1 MIAAMISPAP
11 LAAAPSAARVDARG
25 RRVGPRPR
33 TSRVDGARSGLDAR
47 AEIHSLAPSRR
58 RLRLI
63 PLRAVDSDDATSP
76 APSRSYVVP
85 GRPVNPGLYCD
96 WSVTDADVAEVW
108 AYRVSL
114 SVVALSVL
122 ACSSQAFIATDPVG
136 AGGGSDPSWL
146 DAAYFTGAAG
156 LGVALRLI
164 HMYVDPIKKFMQALY
179 AAGLAGS
186 IGVAALASQTGDG
199 GSVPAYVVAHPA
211 AVWAVG
217 PMFAAL
223 TGVAFKEGMCYGKA
237 ECAALFFVVPA
248 TLLAHL
254 TGLAN
259 EEIEKGLLGTWCVLI
274 AVFAARKYTQEV
286 KDDIGDKSVF
296 IFADLRE
303 DEKAEWVA
311 RARARDPARFAR
323 MSGE

>member
-11 LAAAPSAARVDARG
+11 RPPARVDARG
-25 RRVGPRPR
+25 RRVGPKPGTT
-33 TSRVDGARSGLDAR
+33 TSRVDGARSGRAAR
-47 AEIHSLAPSRR
+47 AEIHRLAPWRR
-58 RLRLI
+58 RLA

-122 ACSSQAFIATDPVG
+122 ACSSRVFIATDPVG
-136 AGGGSDPSWL
+136 ADGGSDPSWL

-164 HMYVDPIKKFMQALY
+164 HMYVDPIKKFMQSLY
-179 AAGLAGS
+179 AVGLAGS
-186 IGVAALASQTGDG
+186 VGVAALASQNDG
-199 GSVPAYVVAHPA
+199 GSVPAYVVTHPA

-237 ECAALFFVVPA
+237 ECALLFFVIPA
-248 TLLAHL
+248 TLLSHL

-259 EEIEKGLLGTWCVLI
+259 EGVEKGLLGAWCVLI

-296 IFADLRE
+296 IFNDLGE
-303 DEKAEWVA
+303 DEKTEWVS

>member
-76 APSRSYVVP
+76 AAPSRSYVVP

-122 ACSSQAFIATDPVG
+122 ACSSRVFIG
-136 AGGGSDPSWL
+136 NGGSDPSWL

-237 ECAALFFVVPA
+237 ECALLFFVVPA
-248 TLLAHL
+248 TLLGHL
-254 TGLAN
+254 TGLAG
-259 EEIEKGLLGTWCVLI
+259 EGVEKGLLGAWCLLI

-296 IFADLRE
+296 IFNDLGE
-303 DEKAEWVA
+303 DEKTEFVA
-311 RARARDPARFAR
+311 RARERDPARFAR
-323 MSGE
+323 MTGE

>member
-11 LAAAPSAARVDARG
+11 RPPARVDARG

-33 TSRVDGARSGLDAR
+33 TSRVDWARSGLAAR

-122 ACSSQAFIATDPVG
+122 ACSSQAFIG
-136 AGGGSDPSWL
+136 AGTGSDPSWL

>member
-1 MIAAMISPAP
+1 MH
-11 LAAAPSAARVDARG
+11 LA
-25 RRVGPRPR
+25 
-33 TSRVDGARSGLDAR
+33 DG
-47 AEIHSLAPSRR
+47 LAPSRR
-58 RLRLI
+58 RLA

-76 APSRSYVVP
+76 AAPSRSYVVP

-122 ACSSQAFIATDPVG
+122 ACSSQAFIADDPG
-136 AGGGSDPSWL
+136 AGGGSDPLWL

-179 AAGLAGS
+179 VVGLAGS
-186 IGVAALASQTGDG
+186 IGVAALASQNDG

-237 ECAALFFVVPA
+237 ECALLFFVVPA
-248 TLLAHL
+248 TLLGHL
-254 TGLAN
+254 TGLAG
-259 EEIEKGLLGTWCVLI
+259 EGVEKGLLGAWCLLI

-296 IFADLRE
+296 IFNDLGE
-303 DEKAEWVA
+303 DEKTEFVA
-311 RARARDPARFAR
+311 RARERDPARFAR
-323 MSGE
+323 MMGE

>member
-11 LAAAPSAARVDARG
+11 RPPARVDARG
-25 RRVGPRPR
+25 RRVGPKPGTT
-33 TSRVDGARSGLDAR
+33 TSRVDGARSGRAAR
-47 AEIHSLAPSRR
+47 AEIHRLAPSRR
-58 RLRLI
+58 RLG

-164 HMYVDPIKKFMQALY
+164 HMYVDPIKKFMQSLY
-179 AAGLAGS
+179 AVGLAGS
-186 IGVAALASQTGDG
+186 VGVAALASQNDG
-199 GSVPAYVVAHPA
+199 GSVPAYVVTHPA

-237 ECAALFFVVPA
+237 ECALLFFVIPA
-248 TLLAHL
+248 TLLSHL

-259 EEIEKGLLGTWCVLI
+259 EGVEKGLLGAWCVLI

-296 IFADLRE
+296 IFNDLGE
-303 DEKAEWVA
+303 DEKTEWVS

>member
-11 LAAAPSAARVDARG
+11 RPPARVDARG
-25 RRVGPRPR
+25 RRVGPEPGTT
-33 TSRVDGARSGLDAR
+33 TSRVDGARSGRAAR
-47 AEIHSLAPSRR
+47 AEIHHLAPSRR
-58 RLRLI
+58 RLG

-164 HMYVDPIKKFMQALY
+164 HMYVDPIKKFMQSLY
-179 AAGLAGS
+179 AVGLAGS
-186 IGVAALASQTGDG
+186 VGVAALASQNDG
-199 GSVPAYVVAHPA
+199 GSVPAYVVTHPA

-237 ECAALFFVVPA
+237 ECALLFFVIPA
-248 TLLAHL
+248 TLLSHL

-259 EEIEKGLLGTWCVLI
+259 EGVEKGLLGAWCVLI

-296 IFADLRE
+296 IFNDLGE
-303 DEKAEWVA
+303 DEKTEWVS